1 MSNINKT
8 FKLENWY
15 NGCDAAF
22 SSSWDDMTITSI
34 YDITNEANKRNI
46 KTTIYIN
53 GINKEWNTDLFYGN
67 DYKNSSDLIFNEKIK
82 NRLKTIHDNG
92 NEIGN
97 HTYSH
102 ISLKNKKLDD
112 NIILEIEQCN
122 KLIKSITNQNEFT
135 FCYPHGY
142 LPKHAEISNHI
153 NNKFISS
160 RGADYAKNTSQQLNY
175 INTNENINLKLLKT
189 IHVGT
194 HPYKKSTLELNF
206 ILDNTIQKKGWLIE
220 YGHGWENDAWCPVD
234 KDMLLKHY
242 DYVSNKNIWCNTILN
257 ISKYIKQR
265 ESINFKLNKINE
277 TEYNLS
283 INNVINN
290 SPITFSFE
298 SDSTLEIIQDD
309 KLIKIK
315 KYNNKNYFN
324 LYNYKKCVIK
334 ILQ

>member
-53 GINKEWNTDLFYGN
+53 GENKEWNTDLFYGN
-67 DYKNSSDLIFNEKIK
+67 DFKKSSKLIFNQTIK
-82 NRLKTIHDNG
+82 NRLKTIYNNG

-112 NIILEIEQCN
+112 NIILEIEKCN

-135 FCYPHGY
+135 FCYPHGH
-142 LPKHAEISNHI
+142 LPEHIEISDYI
-153 NNKFISS
+153 NNKFISC
-160 RGADYAKNTSQQLNY
+160 RGADYAKNTDQQFDY
-175 INTNENINLKLLKT
+175 INLIDSMNLELLKT

-194 HPYKKSTLELNF
+194 YPYTKNSSELNF

-234 KDMLLKHY
+234 KDMLLEHY
-242 DYVSNKNIWCNTILN
+242 DYISNKNIWCDTILN

-265 ESINFKLNKINE
+265 ESINFKLNKISENE
-277 TEYNLS
+277 YDLT
-283 INNVINN
+283 INNIINN

-298 SDSTLEIIQDD
+298 SNCNLKIIQNN
-309 KLIKIK
+309 KLIKIE

-324 LYNYKKCVIK
+324 LYNYNKCVIK